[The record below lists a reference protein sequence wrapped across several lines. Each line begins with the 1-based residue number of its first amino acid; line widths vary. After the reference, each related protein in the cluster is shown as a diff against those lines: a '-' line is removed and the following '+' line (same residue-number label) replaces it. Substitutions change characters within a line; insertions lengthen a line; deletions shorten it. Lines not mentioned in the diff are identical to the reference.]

1 MPSKQMKV
9 LKVASRLCVAAIAS
23 SVALGATAQVATTS
37 TASKKIALSN
47 NYAGNAWRQ
56 TMLDDWKKV
65 TDPAVASKIVA
76 AAPTFT
82 TAENQVTEQA
92 QQIQNLILQG
102 YNAIVVDAASPTALN
117 GVIKQACAAGVTVVS
132 YDGIVTEPC
141 AYKVSFGFHDWGVQE
156 VDYLASR
163 LNGKGNIL
171 EVRGLA
177 GVSVD
182 DAIHGG
188 IMDGIKKHPGLKI
201 VASVNGNWTQTV
213 AQKAVAGVL
222 PTLPKVDGVV
232 TQGDDGF
239 GTAQAFKAAGRP
251 VPIIVLGN
259 RYDELKWWKDQVPS
273 GYQTIS
279 KSNPPGA
286 VTAAFW
292 VAQQV
297 LAGKKMDKEIEVPL
311 LEVPQAQ
318 LATSLAALKPGG
330 VSDKLYTQAETVQLV
345 DKK

>member
-1 MPSKQMKV
+1 MNGMTRKYAWLGAV
-9 LKVASRLCVAAIAS
+9 LGLSLGAVAAH
-23 SVALGATAQVATTS
+23 AQVSQTNTAT
-37 TASKKIALSN
+37 KKIALSN

-56 TMLDDWKKV
+56 TMLKDWQTV
-65 TDPAVASKIVA
+65 TAQAVAEKRIA

-117 GVIKQACAAGVTVVS
+117 GVIKQACAAGIVVVS

-141 AYKVSFGFHDWGVQE
+141 AYRVSFDFHKWGEQQA
-156 VDYLASR
+156 DYLASR
-163 LNGKGNIL
+163 LNGTGNIL

-182 DAIHGG
+182 DAIHQGVV
-188 IMDGIKKHPGLKI
+188 DGIKKHPGMKI

-222 PTLPKVDGVV
+222 PTLPKIDGVA

-251 VPIIVLGN
+251 TPIIVLGN
-259 RYDELKWWKDQVPS
+259 RYDELKWWKEQAAS
-273 GYQTIS
+273 GYKTTS
-279 KSNPPGA
+279 VSNPPGA

-292 VAQQV
+292 VAQQA
-297 LAGKKMDKEIEVPL
+297 LAGKKMPKDIQVPL
-311 LEVPQAQ
+311 LEVKQED
-318 LATSLAALKPGG
+318 LDAALGKVQPGG
-330 VSDKLYTQAETVQLV
+330 VNDILYTVDETVKIV

>member
-1 MPSKQMKV
+1 MRK
-9 LKVASRLCVAAIAS
+9 LTLVASAIAM
-23 SVALGATAQVATTS
+23 LGLAFASAGAYAQVSQTS
-37 TASKKIALSN
+37 TATKKIALSN

-56 TMLDDWKKV
+56 TMIKDWESV
-65 TDPAVASKIVA
+65 TSDAVAQKRVA

-82 TAENQVTEQA
+82 TAENQVTEQV

-117 GVIKQACAAGVTVVS
+117 GVIKQACSAGVVVVS

-141 AYKVSFGFHDWGVQE
+141 AYRVSFDFHKWGADE
-156 VDYLASR
+156 VDYLAGR
-163 LNGKGNIL
+163 LNGKGSLL

-182 DAIHGG
+182 ESIHQG
-188 IMDGIKKHPGLKI
+188 IVDELKKYPGMKV

-222 PTLPKVDGVV
+222 PTLPKIDGVT

-239 GTAQAFKAAGRP
+239 GTSQAFKNAGRP
-251 VPIIVLGN
+251 MPIIVLGN
-259 RYDELKWWKDQVPS
+259 RYDELNWWKNQAGA
-273 GYQTIS
+273 GYETTS
-279 KSNPPGA
+279 VSNPPGA

-292 VAQQV
+292 VAQQA
-297 LAGKKMDKEIEVPL
+297 LAGKKMPKDIQVPL
-311 LEVPQAQ
+311 VTVTRADLDTQ
-318 LATSLAALKPGG
+318 LAALKPGG
-330 VSDKLYTQAETVQLV
+330 VSDKLYTLDEAVAVV
-345 DKK
+345 DKQK

>member
-1 MPSKQMKV
+1 MR
-9 LKVASRLCVAAIAS
+9 RLSQIALAATTLS
-23 SVALGATAQVATTS
+23 LALAAANANAQVVQTS
-37 TASKKIALSN
+37 TATKKIALSN

-56 TMLDDWKKV
+56 TMLKDWQAV
-65 TDPAVASKIVA
+65 TGEAVAQKRVA

-117 GVIKQACAAGVTVVS
+117 GVIKQACAAGIVVVS
-132 YDGIVTEPC
+132 YDGTVTEPC
-141 AYKVSFGFHDWGVQE
+141 AYRVSFDFHAWGEDQ
-156 VDYLASR
+156 VDYLAKR
-163 LNGKGNIL
+163 LNGKGNLL

-182 DAIHGG
+182 EAIHQGVV
-188 IMDGIKKHPGLKI
+188 DGLKKYPGLKV

-222 PTLPKVDGVV
+222 PTLPKIDGVT

-251 VPIIVLGN
+251 TPIIVLGN
-259 RYDELKWWKDQVPS
+259 RYDELNWWKNQAGA
-273 GYQTIS
+273 GYETTS
-279 KSNPPGA
+279 VSNPPGA

-292 VAQQV
+292 VAQQA
-297 LAGKKMDKEIEVPL
+297 LAGKKMPKDIQVPL
-311 LEVPQAQ
+311 VTVTHSDLDAQ
-318 LATSLAALKPGG
+318 LAKLKPGG
-330 VSDKLYTQAETVQLV
+330 VSDKLYNAEETVAVV